1 MDAGIGFPMI
11 YLTNI
16 FPTMVNWGSFFFS
29 VLLLLSI
36 LSCEP
41 SISDRQVPVALWAS
55 DTLTN
60 YSVDPWGAIDRGD
73 STQPRIRLLFTG
85 HEYADGVDSILHILE
100 NHGIKGYFFFT
111 GDFIRAYPLAIQ
123 KIKDA
128 GHYIGCHSNRH
139 LLYADWIKRDSLL
152 VTHDA
157 WKKDLDSNYLAL
169 KPFGIERADHQL
181 FMAPYEWY
189 NQSISKWCKQEGLT
203 LLNFSPG
210 LITQAD
216 YTVPDDKNYRSTME
230 IVGKTLQNARNGA
243 LNGAFLLIHVGS
255 SPYRTNKLYWELDT
269 LLTELE
275 KMGYQF
281 QVFP

>member
-1 MDAGIGFPMI
+1 
-11 YLTNI
+11 
-16 FPTMVNWGSFFFS
+16 MVNNRVSFFS
-29 VLLLLSI
+29 GISLVLLLLTA
-36 LSCEP
+36 CQQMETP
-41 SISDRQVPVALWAS
+41 HQPAVALWAG
-55 DTLTN
+55 DTLKN
-60 YSVDPWGAIDRGD
+60 YTVDPWGAITRGD
-73 STQPRIRLLFTG
+73 STEPRIRLLFTG
-85 HEYADGVDSILHILE
+85 HEYADGVDSILHIMD

-139 LLYADWIKRDSLL
+139 LLYADWSKRDSLL

-169 KPFGIERADHQL
+169 KPFGIWRKEHTL

-189 NQSISKWCKQEGLT
+189 NQSISEWCKEEGLT
-203 LLNFSPG
+203 LINFTPG

-230 IVGKTLQNARNGA
+230 IVGKTLQDARNGA
-243 LNGAFLLIHVGS
+243 LNGAFILIHVGS

-269 LLTELE
+269 MITELQR
-275 KMGYQF
+275 MGYRF
-281 QVFP
+281 